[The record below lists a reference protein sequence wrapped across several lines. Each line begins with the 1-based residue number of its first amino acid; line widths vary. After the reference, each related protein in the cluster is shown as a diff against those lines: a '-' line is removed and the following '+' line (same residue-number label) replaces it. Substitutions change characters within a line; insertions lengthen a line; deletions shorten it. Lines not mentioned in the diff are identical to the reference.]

1 LPSIAE
7 KLERRK
13 SISPIKK
20 TPRVIA
26 VQEFRLHTEIRA
38 EIKAERSPS
47 PETRGRGVGSTGEKR
62 YSPNKVSPTKVGEFS
77 LSKRLS
83 PLK

>member
-1 LPSIAE
+1 VPSIAE

-62 YSPNKVSPTKVGEFS
+62 FSPNKVSPTKVGEFN